1 MAVPRWRRSRSRRLY
16 SRWLPIHLFGG
27 TGGDANAP
35 TVSTFSP
42 ADNAI
47 DVAINVTL
55 VATFS
60 ENIQLGAAGTITLKK
75 TSDNAT
81 VDSWD
86 VATDRGSGAGQC
98 EITNDDEL
106 TLHLTAN
113 LANSIEHYVV
123 WDAGAI
129 DDRTGTPVAVL
140 SVTTTWSFT
149 TVAA

>member
-1 MAVPRWRRSRSRRLY
+1 MRMRQRRQ
-16 SRWLPIHLFGG
+16 WIQHPLFGG
-27 TGGDANAP
+27 TVAGEAP

-47 DVAINVTL
+47 NVAINATL

-60 ENIQLGAAGTITLKK
+60 ENVFLSAASRTITLKK
-75 TSDNAT
+75 TSDDST
-81 VDSWD
+81 VDSWNT
-86 VATDRGSGAGQC
+86 VSDRGSGAGQC
-98 EITNDDEL
+98 EIANGDEL

-113 LANSIEHYVV
+113 LDNSTEYYVV
-123 WDAGAI
+123 WDSGAV
-129 DDRTGTPVAVL
+129 DDATGTPVAAL